1 MSLESRFWPKVRK
14 LGPDDC
20 WPWLAATNEHGYGV
34 MRPEGRRTGP
44 TVKAHRVAALLDGRD
59 PAVKAK
65 LVPPDLLHRVQPS
78 PPASGRKPPAEGKAF
93 LACVIEPDGSV
104 SNVRVLSTSGNRD
117 FDASS
122 LEAVRQWRYSPPSLD
137 GAPVRLFNHVTTSY
151 RFH

>member
-1 MSLESRFWPKVRK
+1 MQRHFVLLF
-14 LGPDDC
+14 G
-20 WPWLAATNEHGYGV
+20 LAVAVSACSPSTHVATT
-34 MRPEGRRTGP
+34 PAS
-44 TVKAHRVAALLDGRD
+44 VKAAYASYLLELNATSPASPVLDGQD

>member
-1 MSLESRFWPKVRK
+1 MQRHLVLLFGLAVAVSACSTSKNVATAPPNVEAAYAAYLLELNTTSPVT
-14 LGPDDC
+14 P
-20 WPWLAATNEHGYGV
+20 V
-34 MRPEGRRTGP
+34 
-44 TVKAHRVAALLDGRD
+44 LDARD
-59 PAVKAK
+59 PALKAR

-78 PPASGRKPPAEGKAF
+78 PPASGRRPPAEGKAF

-122 LEAVRQWRYSPPSLD
+122 LNAVRQWRFAPPTLD

-151 RFH
+151 RFR

>member
-1 MSLESRFWPKVRK
+1 MQRHFVLLF
-14 LGPDDC
+14 G
-20 WPWLAATNEHGYGV
+20 LA
-34 MRPEGRRTGP
+34 
-44 TVKAHRVAALLDGRD
+44 VAASACSTSKNVATAPPSVEAAYGAYLLELNTTSPATPVLDARD
-59 PAVKAK
+59 PALKAR

-122 LEAVRQWRYSPPSLD
+122 LNAVRQWRFSPPTLD
-137 GAPVRLFNHVTTSY
+137 GAPVRLINHVTTSY
-151 RFH
+151 RFR

>member
-1 MSLESRFWPKVRK
+1 MQRHFVLLFGLAVAVSACSTSTNVATTPASVEAAHASYLLE
-14 LGPDDC
+14 LN
-20 WPWLAATNEHGYGV
+20 ATSSASPV
-34 MRPEGRRTGP
+34 
-44 TVKAHRVAALLDGRD
+44 LDGRD

>member
-1 MSLESRFWPKVRK
+1 MQRHFVLLFGLAVAVSACSTSTNVSTTPASVEAAYASYLLE
-14 LGPDDC
+14 LN
-20 WPWLAATNEHGYGV
+20 ATSSASPV
-34 MRPEGRRTGP
+34 
-44 TVKAHRVAALLDGRD
+44 LDGRD

-93 LACVIEPDGSV
+93 LACVIEPDGSI